1 MIGGGK
7 QPNFTIIYNQKNFLS
22 QLYSIMYFI

>member
-1 MIGGGK
+1 MSERRYAFDFTK
-7 QPNFTIIYNQKNFLS
+7 QNNQKNFLS